1 MQKDHSTHVH
11 VDTSRDTQKRCSRRP
26 YSPSPKA
33 QRARDSLSPATPL
46 HFLHNALALH
56 SLPSLPPLDIPQDA
70 RLLPLKVLLVNQ
82 ILAQKLLELLQ
93 PLPPPS

>member
-1 MQKDHSTHVH
+1 MSAAEGH
-11 VDTSRDTQKRCSRRP
+11 RR
-26 YSPSPKA
+26 
-33 QRARDSLSPATPL
+33 
-46 HFLHNALALH
+46 HNALTHSSQHPPCTFFTTHALH
-56 SLPSLPPLDIPQDA
+56 SLPSLPPLDIPQDT